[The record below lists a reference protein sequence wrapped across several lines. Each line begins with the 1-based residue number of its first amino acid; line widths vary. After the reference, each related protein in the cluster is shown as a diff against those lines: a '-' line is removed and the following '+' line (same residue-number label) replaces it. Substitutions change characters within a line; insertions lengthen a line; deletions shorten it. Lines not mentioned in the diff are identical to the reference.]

1 MRHPYILKII
11 LLFIIAGLTETGT
24 AQTTKWVIELTDKN
38 NTTFS
43 ISRPSEY
50 LSRRAIQRRK
60 VHNVPIDSADLPVN
74 KNYINDILSQ
84 GSCTYL
90 SQSKWLNQVLIN
102 CTDETT
108 LLNIRSLPFVKKLK
122 PVNFSK
128 KQNDSE
134 NFKEKI
140 ELLNVDNKKSSRG
153 AAYDYGYA
161 YSQVHIHNGEFLHNK
176 GFQGKGV
183 IIAIID
189 AGFYQ
194 YRNTDA
200 FDSAR
205 ANNQI
210 LGERDFVDFDNSVN
224 EDDSHGEY
232 CLSTIAANVPGVMV
246 GTAPKASFWLLRSED
261 NFSEN
266 PVEEFNWVA
275 AAEFADSAG
284 ADMISSSLGY
294 FTFDNSNYN
303 HTYDDFYNNSATV
316 SKGASFAVRK
326 GMIVTNSAG
335 NEGASGWKYLLF
347 PADADSVCAVAA
359 TDVDG
364 NIAYFSSYGYPGR
377 VKPNIASVGY
387 GTTVYAPYGVRTANG
402 TSFSNPNIN
411 GLIACLWQ
419 AFPLFDNIT
428 VLKAVYASSDRARN
442 PDNRFGYGIPDMR
455 RAYRILKQQQNTK
468 LYGTEWLFTTQEI
481 NNLSAKLIAQKD
493 GKASITLMN
502 SSGKTVY
509 TKLLQ
514 TEMYEVYD
522 VEFPGWNLLP
532 AGKYYVHYKDAKV
545 SRSIDIIKA
554 NEDKSWLTVFPVPF
568 SSHFTITL
576 NPPINDEGYLQLVNA
591 DGVLIQ
597 QKNIKL
603 IANEMVSFDINVN
616 NTIPAGSYSIK
627 FSGKKTMQTIQV
639 IKQ

>member
-1 MRHPYILKII
+1 MKNNFIYKI
-11 LLFIIAGLTETGT
+11 LLLVITTGISDKIYT
-24 AQTTKWVIELTDKN
+24 QPTKWVVEFTDKN
-38 NTTFS
+38 NSTFS
-43 ISRPSEY
+43 LNRPAEF

-60 VHNVPIDSADLPVN
+60 LHNVSIDSTDLPVN
-74 KNYINDILSQ
+74 KNYIKEMLAQ
-84 GSCTYL
+84 GSCLYL
-90 SQSKWLNQVLIN
+90 SQSKWLNQALIK
-102 CTDETT
+102 CSDQGT
-108 LLNIRSLPFVKKLK
+108 LDNIRSLPYVKDIH
-122 PVNFSK
+122 PVNIKQEQNESERFKENIESLK
-128 KQNDSE
+128 KQNQ
-134 NFKEKI
+134 KTAAATT
-140 ELLNVDNKKSSRG
+140 LN
-153 AAYDYGYA
+153 YGYA
-161 YSQVHIHNGEFLHNK
+161 YDQVHMHNGEFLHNK

-183 IIAIID
+183 IIAVID

-194 YRNTDA
+194 YRSTIA

-205 ANNQI
+205 AQNQI

-232 CLSTIAANVPGVMV
+232 CLSIIAANVPGIMV

-303 HTYDDFYNNSATV
+303 HTYDEFYNNSATV
-316 SKGASFAVRK
+316 SKGAAYAVRK
-326 GMIVTNSAG
+326 GLIVTNSAG
-335 NEGASGWKYLLF
+335 NEGASSWKYLLF

-359 TDVDG
+359 TDVNG

-428 VLKAVYASSDRARN
+428 ILKAVYSSADKARN
-442 PDNRFGYGIPDMR
+442 PDNRYGYGIPDMR
-455 RAYRILKQQQNTK
+455 LAYRILKQKQNAFLFGK
-468 LYGTEWLFTTQEI
+468 EWLFVTQQKGE
-481 NNLSAKLIAQKD
+481 LCSQLIAPKD
-493 GKASITLMN
+493 GRATVTLTGSN
-502 SSGKTVY
+502 GKIIY
-509 TKLLQ
+509 THNIQ
-514 TEMYEVYD
+514 AEQYEVYD
-522 VEFPGWNLLP
+522 VTFTIWNSLP
-532 AGKYYVHYKDAKV
+532 AGKYFVNYKDENTT
-545 SRSIDIIKA
+545 RSLEIVKGSYQ
-554 NEDKSWLTVFPVPF
+554 NWMTVFPVPF
-568 SSHFTITL
+568 TNHFTV
-576 NPPINDEGYLQLVNA
+576 NVKPQFSDNGYLQLING
-591 DGVLIQ
+591 DGIILQ

-603 IANEMVSFDINVN
+603 IAGEPGSFDFKVTNSS
-616 NTIPAGSYSIK
+616 PAGSYSIK
-627 FSGKKTMQTIQV
+627 FSGKKTVQTIQV
-639 IKQ
+639 LKQ